1 MVQKNNLNN
10 YAIVICGPTGSG
22 KSDLA
27 IKLAQILNTEII
39 SADSIAIYKELN
51 IGTAKPTKAEQAL
64 VKHHLIDCVEPNDSF
79 TVSDYENMASS
90 VVKKLFDENKV
101 PIICGGTGFYIKSL
115 LYDLSYGNCGK
126 NDAVRQKYQEILDNY
141 GAEYLYEILTKLD
154 PETAKKLHPNDTMR
168 VIRALE
174 IFETSGVK
182 KSSIIDDNK
191 PKFKFFAFSYD
202 YERSVLYDRIN
213 RRVDKMFEIGLLDEV
228 KGLIKGGLTL
238 ENQSMQGIGYKEF
251 FEFNDIDSN
260 LQEIKENIKQNSRR
274 YAKRQITFFK
284 KLENLTYLTDF
295 DTESAIK
302 SVFKVINNGDN

>member
-1 MVQKNNLNN
+1 M
-10 YAIVICGPTGSG
+10 
-22 KSDLA
+22 
-27 IKLAQILNTEII
+27 
-39 SADSIAIYKELN
+39 
-51 IGTAKPTKAEQAL
+51 
-64 VKHHLIDCVEPNDSF
+64 H
-79 TVSDYENMASS
+79 
-90 VVKKLFDENKV
+90 
-101 PIICGGTGFYIKSL
+101 
-115 LYDLSYGNCGK
+115 
-126 NDAVRQKYQEILDNY
+126 VRQKYQEILDNY
-141 GAEYLYEILTKLD
+141 GAEYLYDILTELD

-182 KSSIIDDNK
+182 KSNIIDDNK

-228 KGLIKGGLTL
+228 KGLIKSGLTL

-284 KLENLTYLTDF
+284 KLENLTYLTDL